1 MSGLRFIAG
10 SLPIGSVIPPQ
21 WLQPGA
27 FSSCV
32 WWVAV
37 LNLDRLDDAN
47 NAEGENLA
55 GYQEDG
61 EVNPHLRS
69 SADGLSSKL
78 AGFRLMKS

>member
-1 MSGLRFIAG
+1 MASI
-10 SLPIGSVIPPQ
+10 IPPQ

-27 FSSCV
+27 SSSCV

-37 LNLDRLDDAN
+37 LNLDRLDDSD

-61 EVNPHLRS
+61 EINPHLLS
-69 SADGLSSKL
+69 SPDGLSSKL
-78 AGFRLMKS
+78 TRFRLMKG